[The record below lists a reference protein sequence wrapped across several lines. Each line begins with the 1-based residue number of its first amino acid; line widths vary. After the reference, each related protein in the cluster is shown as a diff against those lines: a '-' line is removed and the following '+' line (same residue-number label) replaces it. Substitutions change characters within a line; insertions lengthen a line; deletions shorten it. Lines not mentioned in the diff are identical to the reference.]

1 MRALLSRERVA
12 FRDKNVDEDDLAY
25 DELLGLGF
33 RTVPVTV
40 VQGRPVK
47 GYDEAALMDA
57 LRDAGLL
64 SPDR

>member
-12 FRDKNVDEDDLAY
+12 FTDKNVDEDDVAY

-40 VQGRPVK
+40 IRGRPVK

-57 LRDAGLL
+57 LRDAALL
-64 SPDR
+64 SPGR